1 MKHSLLLAPALLLA
15 AAPAHATGGFDCRT
29 TDGSNI
35 RLSGTIGHTI
45 VSPLVGAR
53 LELGDRVLAT
63 TDSNPEIAIGR
74 SWIGDNEIRVDL
86 VDANVTR
93 MEVQLRAR
101 YMAGAFAIGTLVRDG
116 VSHRVRCETE

>member
-1 MKHSLLLAPALLLA
+1 MKHILLLASALLLA
-15 AAPAHATGGFDCRT
+15 ATPALATGGFDCRT

-53 LELGDRVLAT
+53 LQLGDRVLAT

-93 MEVQLRAR
+93 IEVRLRAE
-101 YMAGAFAIGTLVRDG
+101 YMAGAFAVGTLVRDG
-116 VSHRVRCETE
+116 VSHPVRCEVQ